1 MVTTDPASSPQRRP
15 APAPGPA
22 PGVLARGR
30 ASLRRAAPALVV
42 FASVRAIGVAAVAVW
57 AWHTG
62 HGPRALLGLAW
73 DAIWYHRI
81 AEYGYGTFIPSARTP
96 GVIYSD
102 LAFFPLYPALTRAVH
117 TVLPIGMVDSALLV
131 AWTASGLAAWGIY
144 TIGERHAGRRAGIAL
159 VLLWGLL
166 PHSVVLTM
174 AYTEPVMT
182 ACAAWALHAV
192 LTRRW
197 IIAGALAALAGL
209 ARPNGVAVAGAVVTA
224 VVTDTWQRA
233 RRREPPDART
243 WAGATL
249 APLGWLGYVAW
260 VGGQTGR
267 TFGYFDVQ
275 RHWGSQF
282 DYGRGTLA
290 FTRHLI
296 LGSAPLLSYMAAA
309 IVAVALLLL
318 CLAVLLDRIPSPLL
332 VYAGLLVV
340 IAVGGANFFG
350 CKPRFLL
357 PAFPLLLPVATAL
370 AKARPRTAAVAVLTL
385 AGLSWFYGTYLL
397 TVAKSAI

>member
-15 APAPGPA
+15 APAPGPE

-42 FASVRAIGVAAVAVW
+42 FASARAVGVAAVAVW

-96 GVIYSD
+96 GMIYSD

-144 TIGERHAGRRAGIAL
+144 TIGERHAGRRTGIAL

-182 ACAAWALHAV
+182 ACAAWALHAA

-224 VVTDTWQRA
+224 VVTHTWQRA
-233 RRREPPDART
+233 RRRERPDTRA
-243 WAGATL
+243 WAGAVL

-290 FTRHLI
+290 FARHLI

-309 IVAVALLLL
+309 IVAAALLLL

-340 IAVGGANFFG
+340 IAVGGANFFN